1 MVGDFFYLFLA
12 ACFTFACLLKC
23 HYLQIIM
30 LTERPDLKIIISLPI
45 AISPILLKMTKTPTL
60 VVLLT
65 LVLFTL
71 YSCDGKNYN
80 LDSLEG
86 MNAAIKA
93 NPTDTAARFARAR
106 YYQTKGKTD
115 SALADIQVLLKT
127 DSTNM
132 HYFLTAADLYLMSNK
147 TRYTRQ
153 ALLRAVSLNSEMVEP
168 HMKLA
173 ELYLYVQM
181 RQEAIN
187 ELNEVLKR
195 NVNNPKAYY
204 LKGMIY
210 KESGDTALAISSF
223 LTTTEQDKN
232 YALAYEQLGLI
243 YANRGDKR
251 CVDFYQNALR
261 INPSNSLTR
270 YNLGYFYQLQADTSN
285 ALKEFREITRLDPR
299 FPYAPYNIGFI
310 IFEMQG
316 NPKAALP
323 YFLQAISA
331 KPDYYEAVY
340 MSGLCNEKMGNSDLA
355 KRDYE
360 QALKINP
367 NYELAQTAMARLKK

>member
-1 MVGDFFYLFLA
+1 MIRSKTLLIALFA
-12 ACFTFACLLKC
+12 
-23 HYLQIIM
+23 
-30 LTERPDLKIIISLPI
+30 
-45 AISPILLKMTKTPTL
+45 
-60 VVLLT
+60 VLL
-65 LVLFTL
+65 LI
-71 YSCDGKNYN
+71 YACGEKGYN
-80 LDSLEG
+80 LQTLEG
-86 MNAAIKA
+86 MNAAIED
-93 NPTDTAARFARAR
+93 NPADTAARFARVR

-115 SALADIQVLLKT
+115 SALADMQVLLKT
-127 DSTNM
+127 DSINV
-132 HYFLTAADLYLMSNK
+132 HYFLTAADLYLASNK

-195 NVNNPKAYY
+195 NVKNPKAYY

-243 YANRGDKR
+243 YAARGDKR
-251 CVDFYQNALR
+251 CIDFYQNALR

-270 YNLGYFYQLQADTSN
+270 YNMGYFYQLISDTAN

-299 FPYAPYNIGFI
+299 FPYAPYNIGYI
-310 IFEMQG
+310 LFEVQS

-323 YFLQAISA
+323 YFLQAISS
-331 KPDYYEAVY
+331 KPDYFEAIY
-340 MSGLCNEKMGNSDLA
+340 MSGLCNEKLGNTDLA
-355 KRDYE
+355 LSDYE
-360 QALKINP
+360 QALRINP
-367 NYELAQTAMARLKK
+367 EYELAQTAKERLKK